1 MTVRLLRWLTGCTLR
16 ELAARSGVAAG
27 SLCRYERGQQTPSPK
42 TLERLSEAARVPFAV
57 IEGVLRPA
65 LREVLAA
72 WGGAE
77 PAERSSGGAA
87 AWTDELL
94 RALAA
99 VLRPQLGFFVGE
111 VLAST
116 VGPWGQ
122 NRPPVAADR
131 QEAPELWAVLRDSSR
146 KDREMLLEDT
156 REYRGWAV
164 CELACQESLK
174 AAPHSAERALEYAEL
189 AVEIARLAPGED
201 LFRRRLQG
209 YAEAHLGNAH
219 RAHGSPRAA
228 DEAFIRARPLWKAG
242 APGDPGLLNEARVLG
257 LESSLLFDLRRFS
270 EALRLLDQAM
280 TVDRNGETKYLL
292 VNRARILEQ
301 LGDYDAAIATLR
313 QATPLVDEQQE
324 PRLRFG
330 LSFNLICNLLHLQR
344 FAEGEALLPGVRAL
358 AERLGQSLDLVRTL
372 WLEGWVAAGQGRRQE
387 AIAALEQVTREF
399 TRFQIPFDAALAG
412 LELAALYLEEGRAA
426 EVRSLADELVAI
438 FKAQAVH
445 REALAA
451 LTLFYKAAA
460 KETATA
466 ELARRLGDY
475 LYRAQHDPELQFE
488 GLTTPRKRSQ
498 PP

>member
-1 MTVRLLRWLTGCTLR
+1 MPKMLPRLGLALRFLRETLGWNATELAGTLGVSSNLLSNYERGHKELARERLEELLAPLGLPRDAIDDVLAFVDRIRAKAGMPVYPLAPGETDAERRRIESVVRALAEATAEVGRPLVARLSVEMRAVVDRQAALSLWPRLLRR
-16 ELAARSGVAAG
+16 PPK
-27 SLCRYERGQQTPSPK
+27 ER
-42 TLERLSEAARVPFAV
+42 RA
-57 IEGVLRPA
+57 
-65 LREVLAA
+65 
-72 WGGAE
+72 
-77 PAERSSGGAA
+77 
-87 AWTDELL
+87 LL
-94 RALAA
+94 RK
-99 VLRPQLGFFVGE
+99 
-111 VLAST
+111 S
-116 VGPWGQ
+116 
-122 NRPPVAADR
+122 
-131 QEAPELWAVLRDSSR
+131 
-146 KDREMLLEDT
+146 

-466 ELARRLGDY
+466 ELARRLVGY
-475 LYRAQHDPELQFE
+475 LYRAQHEPELRFE
-488 GLTTPRKRSQ
+488 VS
-498 PP
+498 